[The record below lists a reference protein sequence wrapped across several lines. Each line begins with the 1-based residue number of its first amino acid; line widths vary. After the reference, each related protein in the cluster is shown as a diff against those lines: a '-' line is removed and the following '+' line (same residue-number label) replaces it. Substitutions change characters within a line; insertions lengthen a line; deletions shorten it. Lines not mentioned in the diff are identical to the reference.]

1 MEMQEAGQTGH
12 SGQYTRRSSLDQ
24 TVLPVTGTNSA
35 DVVIA
40 NQATDAIV
48 TKRANMEPSSAEE
61 PFISN
66 DGLNASDHPRESG
79 KPNYGILK
87 LFIRLMILF

>member
-48 TKRANMEPSSAEE
+48 TKRSNMEPSDEE
-61 PFISN
+61 PFIAN

-79 KPNYGILK
+79 KPNHGILK